1 MDKSKVILG
10 ILDCIHTRSEQLLK
24 NINDLDK
31 EIYDDVLN
39 GRRTLEYDIKE
50 RAEQEENLE
59 ELLMLRMD
67 IMELIAKGGE
77 AE

>member
-1 MDKSKVILG
+1 MNKSKLILG
-10 ILDCIHTRSEQLLK
+10 ILDCIHTRSENLLQ
-24 NINDLDK
+24 NINYLDK
-31 EIYDDVLN
+31 EIYEDVLN

-59 ELLMLRMD
+59 ELLILRMD
-67 IMELIAKGGE
+67 IINLIKEGAE